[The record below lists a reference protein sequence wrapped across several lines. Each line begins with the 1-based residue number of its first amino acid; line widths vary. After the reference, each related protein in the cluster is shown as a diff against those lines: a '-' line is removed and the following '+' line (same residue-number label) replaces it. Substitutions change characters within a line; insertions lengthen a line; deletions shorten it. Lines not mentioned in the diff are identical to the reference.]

1 MSITGGISGGAGGV
15 TGQAQRQDRVSA
27 GAEREAVT
35 SSRREEK
42 SIYEMMRDAREQA
55 EARRDQ
61 FKQCKNTRYGDAP
74 MVAYAKL
81 ARARTPG
88 DVTAASGYARRQIT
102 RLQSALRTDPDN
114 KERIQAA
121 IRQLQKAVH
130 RAGKKQKD
138 IQREKLTEVRR
149 KKALEEKE
157 QRKAARLRQELSRT
171 RALRSIR
178 ESGYIREAEMDNRT
192 QEQLSAA
199 RLELRTQLQELS
211 ASTAGVSTGV
221 AAQQYAAAQAVM
233 AAPEPETPVPEAAG
247 LDMLA

>member
-1 MSITGGISGGAGGV
+1 MASSSGIGAAGPPR
-15 TGQAQRQDRVSA
+15 RQDYAASA
-27 GAEREAVT
+27 
-35 SSRREEK
+35 RRETQ
-42 SIYEMMRDAREQA
+42 SVYEMMRDAREKA
-55 EARRDQ
+55 EARKEQ
-61 FKQCKNTRYGDAP
+61 LKAPKNTRYGDAP
-74 MVAYAKL
+74 MLAYAKL

-88 DVTAASGYARRQIT
+88 EVTAASGYARRKIVQ
-102 RLQSALRTDPDN
+102 LQSALRSDPDN
-114 KERIQAA
+114 KERIQAS
-121 IRQLQKAVH
+121 IRQLQKAVR
-130 RAGKKQKD
+130 RAGKKQRD
-138 IQREKLTEVRR
+138 IQREKLTETRR
-149 KKALEEKE
+149 KKAQEE
-157 QRKAARLRQELSRT
+157 QNRQKAARLRQELART

>member
-1 MSITGGISGGAGGV
+1 MESSGITSGAG
-15 TGQAQRQDRVSA
+15 APQRQDYAASA
-27 GAEREAVT
+27 QRET
-35 SSRREEK
+35 K
-42 SIYEMMRDAREQA
+42 SIYEMMRDAKEKA

-61 FKQCKNTRYGDAP
+61 FKLPKNARYGDAP
-74 MVAYAKL
+74 MTAYAKL

-88 DVTAASGYARRQIT
+88 EITAASGYARRKIVQ
-102 RLQSALRTDPDN
+102 LQSALRSDPDN

-130 RAGKKQKD
+130 RAGRKQKD
-138 IQREKLTEVRR
+138 VQREKLAETRR
-149 KKALEEKE
+149 KKALEEKNR
-157 QRKAARLRQELSRT
+157 RKAARLRQELTRT

-199 RLELRTQLQELS
+199 RLELRTQLQELT
-211 ASTAGVSTGV
+211 ASTAGVSVG
-221 AAQQYAAAQAVM
+221 AAVQQYSAAQAVTG
-233 AAPEPETPVPEAAG
+233 AEAIAPEAGGG

>member
-1 MSITGGISGGAGGV
+1 MATTSGITDGV
-15 TGQAQRQDRVSA
+15 TGVAGAAQRQNYAPA
-27 GAEREAVT
+27 GAGQAGT

-55 EARRDQ
+55 ERRRDQ
-61 FKQCKNTRYGDAP
+61 FKSTKNPRYGDAP
-74 MVAYAKL
+74 IMAYAKL

-88 DVTAASGYARRQIT
+88 EVTAASGYARRQIT
-102 RLQSALRTDPDN
+102 RLQSALRSDPDN

-138 IQREKLTEVRR
+138 IQREKLTEIRR
-149 KKALEEKE
+149 KKALEEKNR
-157 QRKAARLRQELSRT
+157 QKAARARLELSRT

-199 RLELRTQLQELS
+199 KLELRTQLQELS
-211 ASTAGVSTGV
+211 AATSGVS
-221 AAQQYAAAQAVM
+221 AAAAAHQYAVTQAVT
-233 AAPEPETPVPEAAG
+233 ATETEAVALPEAG
-247 LDMLA
+247 LDKMA

>member
-1 MSITGGISGGAGGV
+1 MGTTSGIGGGA
-15 TGQAQRQDRVSA
+15 TGAAQHQARGSA
-27 GAEREAVT
+27 GAEREAVAA
-35 SSRREEK
+35 SRREEK

-74 MVAYAKL
+74 MLAYAKL

-88 DVTAASGYARRQIT
+88 DVTAASGYARREIA
-102 RLQSALRTDPDN
+102 RLQSALRSDPDN

-138 IQREKLTEVRR
+138 IQREKLTETRR
-149 KKALEEKE
+149 KKALEEKKR
-157 QRKAARLRQELSRT
+157 QKAARLRQELSRT

-178 ESGYIREAEMDNRT
+178 ESGYIREAEMDDRT

-199 RLELRTQLQELS
+199 RLELRTQLQEL
-211 ASTAGVSTGV
+211 TAATSGVSAAA
-221 AAQQYAAAQAVM
+221 AAQQYAAAQAVT
-233 AAPEPETPVPEAAG
+233 AAPEETAAPEAA
-247 LDMLA
+247 LDRMA

>member
-1 MSITGGISGGAGGV
+1 MDTGGITSAS
-15 TGQAQRQDRVSA
+15 APRRQDCAASSA
-27 GAEREAVT
+27 
-35 SSRREEK
+35 RRESK
-42 SIYEMMRDAREQA
+42 SIYEMMRDAREEA

-61 FKQCKNTRYGDAP
+61 FKLPKNTRYGDAP
-74 MVAYAKL
+74 MLAYAKL

-88 DVTAASGYARRQIT
+88 EITAASGYARRKIVQ
-102 RLQSALRTDPDN
+102 LQSALRSDPDN

-138 IQREKLTEVRR
+138 VQREKLSETRR
-149 KKALEEKE
+149 KKALEEKNR
-157 QRKAARLRQELSRT
+157 RKAAQIRQELSRT

-178 ESGYIREAEMDNRT
+178 ESGYIREAEMDNRA

-199 RLELRTQLQELS
+199 KLELRTQLQELTAA
-211 ASTAGVSTGV
+211 ASGVSAGL
-221 AAQQYAAAQAVM
+221 AAHQYAAAQAVTV
-233 AAPEPETPVPEAAG
+233 AEEPAVAEAGTG

>member
-1 MSITGGISGGAGGV
+1 MDTGKV
-15 TGQAQRQDRVSA
+15 TGAAAPQRQDYAASA
-27 GAEREAVT
+27 QRET
-35 SSRREEK
+35 K
-42 SIYEMMRDAREQA
+42 SIHEMMWDAKEKA
-55 EARRDQ
+55 EARREQ
-61 FKQCKNTRYGDAP
+61 FQLPKNTRYGDGP
-74 MVAYAKL
+74 MIAYAKL

-88 DVTAASGYARRQIT
+88 EVTAASGYARRKIAQ
-102 RLQSALRTDPDN
+102 LQSALRSDPDN

-121 IRQLQKAVH
+121 IRQLQKAVN
-130 RAGKKQKD
+130 RAGRKQKD
-138 IQREKLTEVRR
+138 IQREKLTETRR

-157 QRKAARLRQELSRT
+157 RRKAAQLRHELSRT

-211 ASTAGVSTGV
+211 ASTAGVSAGV
-221 AAQQYAAAQAVM
+221 AAHQYAAAQAETGAE
-233 AAPEPETPVPEAAG
+233 AAVPEVGAG

>member
-1 MSITGGISGGAGGV
+1 MASSSGIGAAGP
-15 TGQAQRQDRVSA
+15 TRQQDYAASTQR
-27 GAEREAVT
+27 ET
-35 SSRREEK
+35 K
-42 SIYEMMRDAREQA
+42 SVYEMMRDAREKA
-55 EARRDQ
+55 EARREQ
-61 FKQCKNTRYGDAP
+61 LKTPRNTRYGDAP
-74 MVAYAKL
+74 MIAYARL

-88 DVTAASGYARRQIT
+88 EVTAASGYARRKIAQ
-102 RLQSALRTDPDN
+102 LQSALRSDPDN
-114 KERIQAA
+114 KERIQAS
-121 IRQLQKAVH
+121 IRQLQKAVR
-130 RAGKKQKD
+130 RAGRKQRD
-138 IQREKLTEVRR
+138 IQREKLTETRRR
-149 KKALEEKE
+149 KAQEE
-157 QRKAARLRQELSRT
+157 QNRQKAARLRQELART

-233 AAPEPETPVPEAAG
+233 AAPEPETPVPAAAG